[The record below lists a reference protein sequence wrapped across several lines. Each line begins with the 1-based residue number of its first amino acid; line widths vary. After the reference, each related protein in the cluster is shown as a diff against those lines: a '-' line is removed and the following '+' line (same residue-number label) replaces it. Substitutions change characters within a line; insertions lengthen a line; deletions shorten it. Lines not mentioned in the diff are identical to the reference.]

1 MVKNN
6 QLSSKFKQVFFNT
19 GVGIMIVDKNRT
31 LITSSLGSGVGDIQF
46 LFAEDILGNT
56 KGPYPRHSK

>member
-31 LITSSLGSGVGDIQF
+31 LITSSLGRGVGDIQF

-56 KGPYPRHSK
+56 KGPYPRH